1 METQLE
7 SAPAPDVRIVLV
19 GTQHPGNIGSAAR
32 AMKTMGLSRLVLVA
46 PEKTPDRDTQAM
58 AAGADDLVEAAPVF
72 ATLAEAVA
80 DCRWVL
86 GCTARSRRIQLEPL
100 HPRDAARRALL
111 AAANGPVA
119 LVFGRERTGLD
130 NDELQLCHAAVHI
143 PSDPAFSSLN
153 LAAAVQVLAYEL
165 RCAVLDAAGADA
177 QPVVAMRTAPP
188 GEGSASHAE
197 LEGLFG
203 QLAETLE
210 QIDFH
215 KGRAPESAMRKL
227 RRLYL
232 RANLDS
238 ADIRL
243 LRGVL
248 ADAQRMAR
256 LAAATGSPSGKIG

>member
-46 PEKTPDRDTQAM
+46 PEKAPDRDTQAM
-58 AAGADDLVEAAPVF
+58 AAGADDLVAAAPVF